1 MSKMT
6 LPLEIVTLEYS
17 NGRTLTTL
25 NGRAGLIAE
34 LKCVDMEAMN
44 EIVSRVNT
52 MGSVDGNANTNATD
66 TRKTALAT
74 VDALTEAFMRDAN
87 ALPDDAKS
95 SAIRRTAFSSLNS
108 TITSAVLAY
117 WKRTEGTR

>member
-6 LPLEIVTLEYS
+6 LPLEVVTLEYS

-25 NGRAGLIAE
+25 NSREGLIAKLE
-34 LKCVDMEAMN
+34 CADMDAIN
-44 EIVSRVNT
+44 EIVCRVNT
-52 MGSVDGNANTNATD
+52 MGSADGNGNANTTD
-66 TRKTALAT
+66 TRKTAANT
-74 VDALTEAFMRDAN
+74 VNALLEAFMRDAN

-95 SAIRRTAFSSLNS
+95 SAIRRTAFSSLNG
-108 TITSAVLAY
+108 TITSAVMAY